1 MSTKVVDS
9 HLQLD
14 PSLIALAAQVQA
26 HAYAQRQPS
35 TASSADDNGSN
46 SARASSSEVIAGQ
59 ALGSEVEH
67 QTVEAGPAPS
77 LLDIERVVNGVGR
90 GKRNLD
96 QGNGHS
102 QSEQAQ
108 SNQDRNNPHAT
119 GELPQRERE
128 QANPHECEMEESH
141 DVQLDDEIDPT
152 LREIVNSLTNA
163 QQSNLNGIAVPHA
176 QVAAIGAHL
185 VDVEERER
193 LQHSL
198 QTTLEDLAH
207 GNFNSLFPPNF
218 QSLGHNFLNLND
230 HDSLQNSPD
239 AALSNSSLEMD
250 AEAGPSS
257 EPMQSSISE
266 HDVSQVP
273 SFAHPMKRG
282 RGRPKGSKNKPKPG
296 PSIIRPPKPPKPPS
310 RPKGRPPK
318 ERTPAEQA
326 EYELRK
332 QEKEMGIK
340 RQKGRPRKFPGYL
353 VREMRLKKNRD
364 EFNKVIRIHEE
375 KKKMELVELQIDAV
389 TNLAGSSSMLAQEQ
403 AIHESS
409 LNDHGNHFDHSHHH
423 EHDYPNWSV
432 QDDQTLLDVVGVEE
446 TDMGTKAWRRFLALE
461 GRAWNSSARRH
472 TRRKRCNS
480 CIHVKLAV
488 SILYLLG
495 DDSACSAMMF
505 CLRDIESVDKI
516 AKKALVE
523 CRFYT
528 SRNHQSLTANTISSL
543 HNPSLNACEFK
554 VIDEFI
560 VTLLEEV
567 PDIQIG
573 VQNARSQE
581 RNVEGRHER

>member
-1 MSTKVVDS
+1 MSTKLVDS

-26 HAYAQRQPS
+26 HAYAQRQPP

-108 SNQDRNNPHAT
+108 SNQNRNNPHAT

-163 QQSNLNGIAVPHA
+163 QQSNLNGTAVPHA

-364 EFNKVIRIHEE
+364 EFNKVIRLHEE

-432 QDDQTLLDVVGVEE
+432 QDDQTLLDVVGVGHHHHHHHHHHHVM
-446 TDMGTKAWRRFLALE
+446 DVDIGGGNGHGHE
-461 GRAWNSSARRH
+461 GME
-472 TRRKRCNS
+472 
-480 CIHVKLAV
+480 AV
-488 SILYLLG
+488 FGLG
-495 DDSACSAMMF
+495 
-505 CLRDIESVDKI
+505 R
-516 AKKALVE
+516 
-523 CRFYT
+523 
-528 SRNHQSLTANTISSL
+528 
-543 HNPSLNACEFK
+543 
-554 VIDEFI
+554 
-560 VTLLEEV
+560 
-567 PDIQIG
+567 
-573 VQNARSQE
+573 
-581 RNVEGRHER
+581 